1 LAAPIL
7 GGLALGA
14 GAVVAG
20 IGLVVLPFY
29 GGYKLHKKLQH
40 TRQMKRHRAEM
51 QSYRLRKLCFCVF
64 NSVTR
69 SSIFWPHIPAF
80 IVYHCFMLLI
90 FLYLLSTAMVII
102 TMTLLY
108 CITLYCISPNN
119 EDTIVLYCI

>member
-1 LAAPIL
+1 MAAPIL

-80 IVYHCFMLLI
+80 IVC
-90 FLYLLSTAMVII
+90 LS
-102 TMTLLY
+102 LLY
-108 CITLYCISPNN
+108 VIDISVSTKHCYGNNNNDTVILYY
-119 EDTIVLYCI
+119 IVLYFSQ